1 MRKLKFI
8 SAFVLLALLLSAVP
22 GAALANEPL
31 LVMDSTDAEGDTIL
45 IAQGDDALV
54 RDAREYASVMQVDL
68 DEAIRRLQLQD
79 AIGGL
84 GAALVEKEEDTF
96 AGLWIQHQPEYRV
109 IAQFARN
116 GEATIRPYSENGP
129 LAGIVEVRTASI
141 TLNELETARA
151 QASQV
156 TQELGIRANSGI
168 NVFENRA
175 ELYVLAPVQLDDALR
190 KADLQLPA
198 NVEVIKVDELPKEVT
213 DIFGGKALRTC
224 TSGFSVRNAGGTK
237 GITTA
242 GHCDNWQTYNGTNL
256 PFQSGTTGGIYDI
269 QWHTAPGFTVR
280 NLVFDGTYNR
290 YIYGVKFRSSQS
302 VGEWVCKYGKTTGYA
317 CGTIVDKQFDGVN
330 VRVNTGVQE
339 GDSGG
344 PWFWNNTAYGTT
356 ISALGSDSI
365 YGPVDHIYN
374 ILGLTVLTY

>member
-1 MRKLKFI
+1 MHKLKFI
-8 SAFVLLALLLSAVP
+8 SAFVLLALLLGAVP
-22 GAALANEPL
+22 GALLANGAASPIG
-31 LVMDSTDAEGDTIL
+31 SKDTERNTIP
-45 IAQGDDALV
+45 IAQGDEALV
-54 RDAREYASVMQVDL
+54 KDAQEYSSAMKVEL
-68 DEAIRRLQLQD
+68 DEAIRRLKLQST
-79 AIGGL
+79 IGEL
-84 GAALVEKEEDTF
+84 GAELAEKEQDTF

-109 IAQFARN
+109 VVQFTRN
-116 GEATIRPYSENGP
+116 SEATIQPYIENGP
-129 LAGIVEVRTASI
+129 LAGIVEIRTARV
-141 TLNELETARA
+141 TLSELEAARI
-151 QASQV
+151 QASQIA
-156 TQELGIRANSGI
+156 QELGIRLYSGI

-175 ELYVLAPVQLDDALR
+175 ELYVLDPAQLDDALR
-190 KADLQLPA
+190 KANLQLPA
-198 NVEVIKVDELPKEVT
+198 NVEVIKVDELPREVT

-224 TSGFSVRNAGGTK
+224 TSGFSVRNANWIK

-242 GHCDNWQTYNGTNL
+242 GHCSNWQTYNGTNL
-256 PFQSGTTGGIYDI
+256 PFQSGTTGGVYDI

-302 VGEWVCKYGKTTGYA
+302 VGEWVCKYGMTSGYS

-330 VRVNTGVQE
+330 IRVNTGVKG

-356 ISALGSDSI
+356 ISAFGNDSI